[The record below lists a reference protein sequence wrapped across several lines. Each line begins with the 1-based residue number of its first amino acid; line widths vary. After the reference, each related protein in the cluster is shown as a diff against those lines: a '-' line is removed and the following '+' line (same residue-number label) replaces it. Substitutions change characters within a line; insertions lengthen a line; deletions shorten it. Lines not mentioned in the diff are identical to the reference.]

1 MSYLDEQPIWDHLE
15 ELAQKLRR
23 ILLVVIIATAIF
35 AILPGDIQVFLNLD
49 LSDYRPLV
57 SYIIEMLQ
65 VRMLPEGVNLIAF
78 NWLDVFYIYFLISFA
93 LGVIVTLPYT
103 AYQIYLFI
111 IPALYPDERRYVVTF
126 ILVFVILFSI
136 GIIYASFVLLPT
148 TFRVL
153 YRFVYQTRVSP
164 WYSVKDFFNII
175 ATGLL
180 GSGLFYTFPIV
191 IYMLVKVGLIDTQTL
206 KDNRKQLFVAITI
219 LTAILTP
226 DPTPVSMLLMSI
238 PFYSL
243 YEITIQI
250 LDRTTNK
257 EENLDIIIG
266 KGVLAS
272 KKMLEK

>member
-23 ILLVVIIATAIF
+23 ILLVIIIATAIF
-35 AILPGDIQVFLNLD
+35 AFLPVDLQIFLNLD
-49 LSDYRPLV
+49 FSYYRPLV

-78 NWLDVFYIYFLISFA
+78 NWLDVFYIYFLVSFA

-111 IPALYPDERRYVVTF
+111 IPALYPKERKYVVTF

-136 GIIYASFVLLPT
+136 GIIYANFVLLPT

-153 YRFVYQTRVSP
+153 YRFVYQTGVSP
-164 WYSVKDFFNII
+164 WYSVKDFFNIL

-180 GSGLFYTFPIV
+180 GSGLFFTFPIV
-191 IYMLVKVGLIDTQTL
+191 IYMLVKVDLIDTQTL
-206 KDNRKQLFVAITI
+206 KDNRKQLFVTIII
-219 LTAILTP
+219 LTSILTP
-226 DPTPVSMLLMSI
+226 DPTPVSMLLMSV

-243 YEITIQI
+243 YELTIQI
-250 LDRTTNK
+250 LDRTMKK
-257 EENLDIIIG
+257 EKSLDNILD
-266 KGVLAS
+266 KGITAS
-272 KKMLEK
+272 KKFLQK